1 MISGLL
7 VSLGLCERA
16 PTPVG
21 PARAPPVSEHAGAG
35 RGSGRPRVRRRAYA
49 GSARI
54 LKRRVQIPF
63 RAPHTERT
71 TPMTNDPLARRRP
84 TRRRGSQYGRRSTD
98 REPNRGWGPTF
109 AIILAVAIADWS
121 TKALVAATIPRGAL
135 VEVWEGRLA
144 LWHVRNP
151 AMILG
156 LWGDLPLGSRKVIA
170 VLAAVAVVLLLV
182 EILSRGHRLP
192 RRHRPWAWVFIGLAC
207 GGMLGNLG
215 ERAVHWGVTDFLSI
229 GWGGIWLPPGNV
241 ADIALFLSIPLA
253 GVVSAFE
260 IRARARRGS
269 ADAEPARPAERHLE
283 RALAQPG

>member
-1 MISGLL
+1 MKN
-7 VSLGLCERA
+7 ER
-16 PTPVG
+16 P
-21 PARAPPVSEHAGAG
+21 
-35 RGSGRPRVRRRAYA
+35 
-49 GSARI
+49 
-54 LKRRVQIPF
+54 
-63 RAPHTERT
+63 
-71 TPMTNDPLARRRP
+71 ARRRL
-84 TRRRGSQYGRRSTD
+84 TRRRGLEFGRRSTD
-98 REPNRGWGPTF
+98 REPNRGWRPTL
-109 AIILAVAIADWS
+109 AIILGVAIVDWT

-135 VEVWEGRLA
+135 VEVWDGRLA

-156 LWGDLPLGSRKVIA
+156 LWGDLPLASRKVVA
-170 VLAAVAVVLLLV
+170 ALAAVAAVLLLV

-260 IRARARRGS
+260 IRGRARRRSSS
-269 ADAEPARPAERHLE
+269 AEAPPRAERRLE
-283 RALAQPG
+283 QALAQQG

>member
-1 MISGLL
+1 MGSF
-7 VSLGLCERA
+7 
-16 PTPVG
+16 
-21 PARAPPVSEHAGAG
+21 AGASGGGPTGERTRGG
-35 RGSGRPRVRRRAYA
+35 RARFRGARVPEPGAHA
-49 GSARI
+49 LSARI

-63 RAPHTERT
+63 RALYTERP
-71 TPMTNDPLARRRP
+71 TPMTNEPPDRHRP
-84 TRRRGSQYGRRSTD
+84 TRCRGSHFGRRSTD
-98 REPNRGWGPTF
+98 REPNRGWTPTL
-109 AIILAVAIADWS
+109 AIIVAVAVLDWS
-121 TKALVAATIPRGAL
+121 TKALVTATIPRGTL
-135 VEVWEGRLA
+135 VEVWDGRLA

-156 LWGDLPLGSRKVIA
+156 LWGDLPLASRKVIA
-170 VLAAVAVVLLLV
+170 VLAAVAVVLLLG

-253 GVVSAFE
+253 VVVSGFE
-260 IRARARRGS
+260 LRARARRGS
-269 ADAEPARPAERHLE
+269 ADDASPPRRERHLE
-283 RALAQPG
+283 RALFQQG